1 MKNKNEETPL
11 NEHIKKIMYRAGY
24 TINETP
30 KYRPII
36 EDDAEFDDLPP
47 EVLQMTQDGQPSP
60 NAGGG
65 TDAYLEEAGKDN
77 PDQLPGAQA
86 LGPTDPAEPSNA
98 PAPDQGGDVPPVDAP
113 ADPMGGAPVD
123 AGGMPP
129 PEGGEEMPPP
139 EGEMPPEGG
148 EEMPPPVEEP
158 VEPNPE
164 KEVDQLQNEIIK
176 SNLEAMKAIA
186 SKLESLEGINMSLTA
201 ELETLNSKV
210 KEVEEPTNA
219 QKLMAQKNVS
229 YPYYFNLNDFWKNNW
244 FDQQQVNNQSQEK
257 GIRELPDGTFIA
269 DFDDLPTPSDLDID
283 DSFNSIV

>member
-1 MKNKNEETPL
+1 MKNKNEKAPL
-11 NEHIKKIMYRAGY
+11 NEHIKEIMYRAGY

-36 EDDAEFDDLPP
+36 EDGAEFDELPP

-77 PDQLPGAQA
+77 EDQLPGAQA
-86 LGPTDPAEPSNA
+86 LEPTTPAEPSNA
-98 PAPDQGGDVPPVDAP
+98 PAPDQGGDIPPVDAP
-113 ADPMGGAPVD
+113 ADPMGGAPEA

-129 PEGGEEMPPP
+129 VD
-139 EGEMPPEGG
+139 GEMPPEGG
-148 EEMPPPVEEP
+148 EEMPPEGGEEMPPVEEP
-158 VEPNPE
+158 IEEPNPE
-164 KEVDQLQNEIIK
+164 KEVDQIQNEIIK
-176 SNLEAMKAIA
+176 SNLAALKNIA
-186 SKLESLEGINMSLTA
+186 TKLDSLEGINMQLST
-201 ELETLNSKV
+201 ELESLNTKV
-210 KEVEEPTNA
+210 KEVEEPTNT
-219 QKLMAQKNVS
+219 QKLMSKKDVS

-244 FDQQQVNNQSQEK
+244 FDQQQENNETQEK

-269 DFDDLPTPSDLDID
+269 DFDDLPTPSDLDVE